1 MTITTLCTTSRAH
14 NLHTI
19 TVRAGKSIM
28 LLDATID
35 SRGNCVP
42 SSVK

>member
-1 MTITTLCTTSRAH
+1 MTIAALCTAPMAN